1 MSVKRL
7 LNDEYRVIAASIAI
21 GIGLWVI
28 DAAIDAF
35 IFFEGSFMDS
45 FIFHV
50 AGHELYFRIFFLLG
64 FAAFGIV
71 ISRFIKRQKKARE
84 ELSRAIEAMQ
94 EEKAMSESILEAM
107 GDAISIQNRDFTI
120 IYQNMAH
127 RRLMGDH
134 AGKKC
139 HSAYQG
145 KEGVCD
151 RCHLAMSFADGELHI
166 SQQVIETDDGR
177 KYYEITASPLR
188 NAEGEVVAGIEVVRD
203 ITARK
208 RSEELIEISKKDW
221 ESTFD
226 TIDDII
232 TIHDRN
238 FNIIRANRAVE
249 KIFGMPVQQVI
260 NKKCYICF
268 HGRSGPPDGCASCN
282 SFRTG
287 EVAVFEQYEPHLN
300 KYLEIKAIPRF
311 NGDGEIVGLIHI
323 VRDITA
329 RKKIEEE
336 LMAHREKLAEMV
348 EEKTRELS
356 SAINILQEEISH
368 RRHAEEALRI
378 SEKKYRT
385 LYDNAPDMYHSLDEN
400 MIIIDCNE
408 TEARMLGY
416 RKEEIIG
423 KPLSDFMTEESKR
436 LLEQDFPKLKE
447 QKELKNLKRTFVR
460 KDGSTFPV
468 IINVFADFD
477 SSGKLIMSR
486 AIARDIS
493 DLRKVEMELRS
504 ANRTLRALSSFNSAL
519 IRIEEESDLLEETCR
534 IIVETG
540 GYRMAWVGYA
550 DHDRDKTV
558 FPMAHAGDSYH
569 YIESI
574 RFSWDDSEAGQCP
587 AGRAIRTGKTW
598 IAHIPSSGDFAPW
611 KEEALKRGLMSVIS
625 IPIVINDSVMGSLN
639 IYSEVPDKFDSEE
652 VSLLEQIAVNLSY
665 GISVIRSTQEK
676 KLAEAEVL
684 RAGQLASLGELA
696 AGVAHEI
703 NNPINGIINY
713 AALISKKCPDGSTER
728 EISERIIREG
738 DRIANI
744 VRSLLS
750 FARDMKEGKKPTD
763 LRQIISDTLALTEAQ
778 IRKDG
783 IHLKLDIPD
792 NLSPVIVQPQ
802 QIEQV
807 FLNILSNSR
816 YALNQKFDGEDEE
829 KILSIRAK
837 PVISN
842 GSPFVRITFH
852 DHGTGIPEN
861 IKDKIMNPFF
871 STKPGNA
878 GTGLG
883 LSISHG
889 IISDHKGSINIESK
903 EGSYTTVVVEL
914 PACC

>member
-1 MSVKRL
+1 MSIKKL
-7 LNDEYRVIAASIAI
+7 LNDEFRVIAASLSI

-28 DAAIDAF
+28 DAFIDSF
-35 IFFEGSFMDS
+35 IYFEGSFMDS
-45 FIFHV
+45 LIFHV
-50 AGHELYFRIFFLLG
+50 AGHELYFRVFFLFG
-64 FAAFGIV
+64 FVAFGLV
-71 ISRFIKRQKKARE
+71 ISRFINKQKKARE
-84 ELSRAIEAMQ
+84 ELSLAMEALK
-94 EEKAMSESILEAM
+94 EEKAKSESILEAI
-107 GDAISIQNRDFTI
+107 GDAISIQDREFNI
-120 IYQNMAH
+120 IYQNRAH
-127 RRLMGDH
+127 RRLMGNH
-134 AGKKC
+134 AGEKC
-139 HSAYQG
+139 YSAYQR
-145 KEGVCD
+145 KETVCD

-166 SQQVIETDDGR
+166 SQQAMETDEGR

-188 NAEGEVVAGIEVVRD
+188 NAEGEVVAGIEVFRD

-226 TIDDII
+226 TMDDII
-232 TIHDRN
+232 TIHDRD
-238 FNIIRANRAVE
+238 FNIVRANRAVE
-249 KIFGMPVQQVI
+249 KVFGMPVQEVV
-260 NKKCYICF
+260 NKKCYFCF
-268 HGRSGPPDGCASCN
+268 HGRSNPPEGCASCK
-282 SFRTG
+282 SLQTG
-287 EVAVFEQYEPHLN
+287 EVTVFEQYEPHLN

-311 NGDGEIVGLIHI
+311 NSDGEIVGLIHI
-323 VRDITA
+323 VRDITT

-336 LMAHREKLAEMV
+336 LIAHRERLSEMV
-348 EEKTRELS
+348 EEKTHELS

-368 RRHAEEALRI
+368 RRHAEEALRL
-378 SEKKYRT
+378 SEKKYRA

-400 MIIIDCNE
+400 MIITDCNA

-416 RKEEIIG
+416 KKEEIIG
-423 KPLSDFMTEESKR
+423 RPLSDFMTEESKR
-436 LLEQDFPKLKE
+436 LMQQDFPRLK
-447 QKELKNLKRTFVR
+447 QLKKLKNLERTFVR

-477 SSGKLIMSR
+477 SEGRFIRSR

-493 DLRKVEMELRS
+493 DLKKIERALRS
-504 ANRTLRALSSFNSAL
+504 ANRTLRALSAINSAL
-519 IRIEEESDLLEETCR
+519 IRIEEESELLDETCR
-534 IIVETG
+534 IIVDTG
-540 GYRMAWVGYA
+540 GYRLAWVGYA
-550 DHDRDKTV
+550 ERDKTV
-558 FPMAHAGDSYH
+558 FPMALAGDGDG

-574 RFSWDDSEAGQCP
+574 NILWDDSDAGQCP
-587 AGRAIRTGKTW
+587 AGRAIRTGRTW
-598 IAHIPSSGDFAPW
+598 IAHIPSSRDFAPW
-611 KEEALKRGLMSVIS
+611 REEAVKRGLMSAIAIPLSVDDRVI
-625 IPIVINDSVMGSLN
+625 GSLN
-639 IYSEVPDKFDSEE
+639 IYSEEPDKFDSEE
-652 VSLLEQIAVNLSY
+652 VNLLEQIAVNLSY
-665 GISVIRSTQEK
+665 GISVIRSNQEK
-676 KLAEAEVL
+676 KMAEAEVL

-713 AALISKKCPDGSTER
+713 AALISRKCPDDSTEK
-728 EISERIIREG
+728 EISERIIKEG

-750 FARDMKEGKKPTD
+750 FARDMKEEKQPFD
-763 LRQIISDTLALTEAQ
+763 LKHIMSDTLALTEAQ

-783 IHLKLDIPD
+783 IHLEMDIPD
-792 NLSPVIVQPQ
+792 NISPVIVQPQ

-816 YALNQKFDGEDEE
+816 YALNQKFEREHPD
-829 KILSIRAK
+829 KILSIRAE
-837 PVISN
+837 PVSKN

-861 IKDKIMNPFF
+861 IRDKIMNPFF

-889 IISDHKGSINIESK
+889 IISDHKGSISIESE